1 MGRPAVFLDRD
12 GVLVEEVYYAQT
24 GEWDAPWC
32 TDDVRLLPGAAAGA
46 RRLAEAGF
54 ALVLIS
60 NQAAFAKGKTSLRNI
75 WLAHE
80 RFVSLLA
87 GEGAKLDAVF
97 YAYGHPDGIVPQF
110 TGPSL
115 ERKPGAY
122 NLFVAAARLDLDL
135 TRSWMVGDRDSDIA
149 CARAAGVQPVLV
161 ANPHLPV
168 QGAASDAGI
177 RTTSDLMEAAA
188 WIIFRTSDRRG

>member
-122 NLFVAAARLDLDL
+122 NLFVAAAQLDLDL

-188 WIIFRTSDRRG
+188 WIISRTSDRRG

>member
-122 NLFVAAARLDLDL
+122 NLFVAAAQLDLDL